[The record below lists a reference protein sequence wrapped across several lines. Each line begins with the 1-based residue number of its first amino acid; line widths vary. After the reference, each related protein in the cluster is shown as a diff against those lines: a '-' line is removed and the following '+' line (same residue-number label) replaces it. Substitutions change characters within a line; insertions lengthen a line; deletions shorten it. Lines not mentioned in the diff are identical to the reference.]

1 MSKDR
6 ETYLN
11 SDGKRI
17 SLERFSELLLTG
29 PIENESIE
37 EDKINSES
45 KILTWF
51 PYGPSSGGMVES
63 VYFDILTYGEKIDR
77 LRYDS
82 TYKNRTI
89 KIEGLTPREGLLRFE
104 RLNGVHSAAYSS
116 LFCDTCER
124 AAGLDIPWEVK
135 NARIAMM
142 EIERISSHLF
152 VVSRLTGSASQ
163 NIAHMNILLLR
174 ENLLRLIAD
183 RFGHRYFFGMNRPGG
198 LSRNVQLEG
207 MDSEIE
213 KISEEYEEIFNTL
226 MDSRIFID
234 RIDRTAIVE
243 KENSSGPVMR
253 GCGTLL
259 DARQSHPYYKN
270 LTFKCVKWDTSDSLS
285 RFIVRSGEI
294 SESAKL
300 IKQIL
305 PKIGRLSESEKN
317 FPILDDNIAGGYV
330 ETPSGD
336 SSIILKFKNNRISGV
351 GFSTPSQRNL
361 EAFSRSM
368 RGSTFA
374 DFIFG
379 YESMGIWISELS
391 DIS

>member
-1 MSKDR
+1 MNLHR
-6 ETYLN
+6 GTYLN
-11 SDGKRI
+11 SDGNRI
-17 SLERFSELLLTG
+17 TLERFSELLLNG
-29 PIENESIE
+29 PIMNETIK
-37 EDKINSES
+37 EDKVDSES

-63 VYFDILTYGEKIDR
+63 VYFDILTSGEKINR

-82 TYKNRTI
+82 TYKNRTV
-89 KIEGLTPREGLLRFE
+89 KMKGLTPREGLLRFE
-104 RLNGVHSAAYSS
+104 RLNGVHSASYSS

-124 AAGLDIPWEVK
+124 AASLDIPWEVK
-135 NARIAMM
+135 NARVAMM
-142 EIERISSHLF
+142 EIERIGSHLF
-152 VVSRLTGSASQ
+152 VASRLTGAASQ

-243 KENSSGPVMR
+243 KENCSGPVMR
-253 GCGTLL
+253 GCGTAL

-270 LTFKCVKWDTSDSLS
+270 LNFKCVDWDTGDSLS
-285 RFIVRSGEI
+285 RFIVRSEEI

-305 PKIGRLSESEKN
+305 PKVSRVSESEKN
-317 FPILDDNIAGGYV
+317 FPILNDNIAGGYV

-336 SSIILKFKNNRISGV
+336 SSIILKFKNNRISEV
-351 GFSTPSQRNL
+351 GFSTPSQNNL
-361 EAFSRSM
+361 ETFSKS
-368 RGSTFA
+368 
-374 DFIFG
+374 
-379 YESMGIWISELS
+379 
-391 DIS
+391 